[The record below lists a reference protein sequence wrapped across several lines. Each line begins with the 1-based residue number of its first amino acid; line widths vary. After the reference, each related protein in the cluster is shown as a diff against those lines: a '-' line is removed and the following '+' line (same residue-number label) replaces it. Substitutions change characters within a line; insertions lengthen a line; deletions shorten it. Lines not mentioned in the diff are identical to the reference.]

1 MIEVPF
7 QLIISI
13 LIIAFILSISSLEIS
28 LLLDFKHKKELE
40 DSVQKIGREIE
51 MLVGLG
57 EYGSSSRVNISF
69 SRGSIEV
76 DEEGDVIILHL
87 GDWRKKYTLE
97 VDVLYD
103 LNISA
108 GRHEIELHYGPGE
121 RKEDTIIFS

>member
-69 SRGSIEV
+69 SKGVIEV
-76 DEEGDVIILHL
+76 DEERDEIVVRL
-87 GDWRKKYTLE
+87 GNWKKVYALD
-97 VDVLYD
+97 VDVLYSLEID
-103 LNISA
+103 A

-121 RKEDTIIFS
+121 WKENTIIFS